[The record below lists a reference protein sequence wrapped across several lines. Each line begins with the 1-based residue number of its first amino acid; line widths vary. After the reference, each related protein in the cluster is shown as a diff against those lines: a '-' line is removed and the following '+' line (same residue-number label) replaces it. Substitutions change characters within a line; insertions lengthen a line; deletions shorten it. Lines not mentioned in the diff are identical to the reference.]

1 MPSEISAILT
11 GKRPPLDHDTKVLIN
26 MIFARFHHIYTH
38 RFESAYRD
46 ETTLN
51 QAKREWAMS
60 LADTPAEL
68 IEYALERCKTEH
80 AWPPTIA
87 EFIKLLQPSPES
99 IGLPATNAA
108 YVEACRNAYQATGRQ
123 WSHLCVKMAALEVS
137 YYSLKSEPEK
147 LTRPLF
153 EKAYLNLVKRII
165 DGETL
170 EIEQPIALPEPNA
183 YLSDELIAQLIA
195 AGVAETKAPT
205 LAYYMEKPKQS
216 DVRSRYRERAQQE
229 LEQLGIEFNL
239 PD

>member
-1 MPSEISAILT
+1 
-11 GKRPPLDHDTKVLIN
+11 

-60 LADTPAEL
+60 LAGTSAEL
-68 IEYALERCKTEH
+68 IEYALERCKVEH

-87 EFIKLLQPSPES
+87 EFLKLLQPSPES
-99 IGLPATNAA
+99 IGLPATDAA
-108 YVEACRNAYQATGRQ
+108 YVEACRNAYQASGRH

-137 YYSLKSEPEK
+137 YYSLMSEPEK

-153 EKAYLNLVKRII
+153 EKAYLKLVKRII

-170 EIEQPIALPEPNA
+170 EIEQPVALPEPDTH
-183 YLSDELIAQLIA
+183 LTDELIAQLVA
-195 AGVAETKAPT
+195 AGVAETQAPT
-205 LAYYMEKPKQS
+205 LAYYTEKPKQS
-216 DVRSRYRERAQQE
+216 DVRARYRDRSQQE
-229 LEQLGIEFNL
+229 LKRLGIDFSL
-239 PD
+239 PK

>member
-1 MPSEISAILT
+1 
-11 GKRPPLDHDTKVLIN
+11 

-60 LADTPAEL
+60 LANTPAEL
-68 IEYALERCKTEH
+68 IEYALERCKVEH

-87 EFIKLLQPSPES
+87 EFLKLLQPNPES
-99 IGLPATNAA
+99 IGLPGTHAA
-108 YVEACRNAYQATGRQ
+108 YLEACRNAYQPTGRK

-153 EKAYLNLVKRII
+153 EKAYLGLVKRII

-170 EIEQPIALPEPNA
+170 ELEHPVALPEPNEHQ
-183 YLSDELIAQLIA
+183 LNELINQLIA
-195 AGVAETKAPT
+195 AGVAETQAPT
-205 LAYYMEKPKQS
+205 LAYYMEKPEHS
-216 DVRSRYRERAQQE
+216 EVRARYRARAQQE
-229 LEQLGIEFNL
+229 LNRLNISFSL